1 MAKRERPAHKYV
13 VVMVNNGKETVI
25 EEVAN
30 VESAKLILR
39 DLMMRFRTGRAYKL
53 KGDGKHTEW
62 IPMPDGND
70 IMLDIRRVY

>member
-1 MAKRERPAHKYV
+1 MHKYLV
-13 VVMVNNGKETVI
+13 IMVNNGKETVI

-30 VESAKLILR
+30 VESAKLVLR
-39 DLMMRFRTGRAYKL
+39 DVIMKFRVGFVYKN
-53 KGDGKHTEW
+53 KYDGKHTTR

>member
-13 VVMVNNGKETVI
+13 VIMVNNGKETVI

-30 VESAKLILR
+30 VESAKLVLR
-39 DLMMRFRTGRAYKL
+39 NVVMRFRTGFLYKN
-53 KGDGKHTEW
+53 KGDGKHTIR

-70 IMLDIRRVY
+70 IMLDIWRVY

>member
-1 MAKRERPAHKYV
+1 MKRERPAHKYLV
-13 VVMVNNGKETVI
+13 IIVNHGKETVI

-30 VESAKLILR
+30 VESAKLVLR
-39 DLMMRFRTGRAYKL
+39 DVTMRFRTGFVYKN
-53 KGDGKHTEW
+53 KGDGKHAIR

>member
-1 MAKRERPAHKYV
+1 MKRERPAHKYLV
-13 VVMVNNGKETVI
+13 IMVNNERETVI

-30 VESAKLILR
+30 VESAKLVLR
-39 DLMMRFRTGRAYKL
+39 DVVMKFRTGFVYK
-53 KGDGKHTEW
+53 KKYDGKHTTR

>member
-1 MAKRERPAHKYV
+1 MAKRERPAHKYYV
-13 VVMVNNGKETVI
+13 TMTTREKETVI
-25 EEVAN
+25 EEVAD
-30 VESAKLILR
+30 VESAKLVLR

-53 KGDGKHTEW
+53 KGDGKHTAR

>member
-1 MAKRERPAHKYV
+1 MTKREIPAHKYV
-13 VVMVNNGKETVI
+13 IVMVNNGKETVI

-30 VESAKLILR
+30 VESAKLVLR
-39 DLMMRFRTGRAYKL
+39 DVVMRFRTGFTYKN
-53 KGDGKHTEW
+53 KDDGKHTTR

>member
-1 MAKRERPAHKYV
+1 MKRERPAHKYLV
-13 VVMVNNGKETVI
+13 IMVNNKRETVI

-30 VESAKLILR
+30 VESAKFVLR
-39 DLMMRFRTGRAYKL
+39 DVVMRFRTGRAYKL
-53 KGDGKHTEW
+53 KGDGKHTTR

>member
-1 MAKRERPAHKYV
+1 MKRERPAHKYV
-13 VVMVNNGKETVI
+13 IVMVKDEKETVI

-30 VESAKLILR
+30 VESAKQVLR
-39 DLMMRFRTGRAYKL
+39 DVVMGFRTGFVYK
-53 KGDGKHTEW
+53 KKYDGKHTTR

>member
-13 VVMVNNGKETVI
+13 IVMINNGKETVI

-30 VESAKLILR
+30 VESAKLVLR
-39 DLMMRFRTGRAYKL
+39 DVVMRFRTGRAYKL
-53 KGDGKHTEW
+53 KGDGKHTAR

>member
-30 VESAKLILR
+30 VESAKLVLR
-39 DLMMRFRTGRAYKL
+39 DVVMRFRTGFVYKN
-53 KGDGKHTEW
+53 KGDGKHTTR

-70 IMLDIRRVY
+70 IMLDIWRVY

>member
-1 MAKRERPAHKYV
+1 MQERQRPAHKYV
-13 VVMVNNGKETVI
+13 VVMVNNEKETVI

-30 VESAKLILR
+30 VESAKLVLR
-39 DLMMRFRTGRAYKL
+39 DVTMKFRTGFVYKN
-53 KGDGKHTEW
+53 KGDGKHTTR

>member
-25 EEVAN
+25 EEVAD
-30 VESAKLILR
+30 VESAKLVLK

-53 KGDGKHTEW
+53 KGDGKHTAR
-62 IPMPDGND
+62 IPMSDGND
-70 IMLDIRRVY
+70 IVFDIRRVY

>member
-1 MAKRERPAHKYV
+1 MKRERPAHKYLV
-13 VVMVNNGKETVI
+13 IMVNNERETVI

-30 VESAKLILR
+30 VESAKLVLR
-39 DLMMRFRTGRAYKL
+39 DVVMSFRTGRIYRL
-53 KGDGKHTEW
+53 KGDGKHAAR

>member
-1 MAKRERPAHKYV
+1 MKRERSAHKYV

-30 VESAKLILR
+30 VESAKLVLK
-39 DLMMRFRTGRAYKL
+39 DLMMSFRTGRIYRL
-53 KGDGKHTEW
+53 KGDGKHTTH

-70 IMLDIRRVY
+70 IVLDIRRVY

>member
-1 MAKRERPAHKYV
+1 MQERQRPAHKYL

-30 VESAKLILR
+30 VESAKLVLK
-39 DLMMRFRTGRAYKL
+39 DLMMSFRTGFVYKN
-53 KGDGKHTEW
+53 KGDGKHTTR

>member
-13 VVMVNNGKETVI
+13 IVMVNNEKENVI

-30 VESAKLILR
+30 VESAKLVLR

-53 KGDGKHTEW
+53 KEDGKHTAR

>member
-1 MAKRERPAHKYV
+1 MQERQRPAHKYL

-25 EEVAN
+25 EKVAN
-30 VESAKLILR
+30 VESAKLVLR
-39 DLMMRFRTGRAYKL
+39 DVATRFRTGFVYKN
-53 KGDGKHTEW
+53 KGDGKHTTR

>member
-1 MAKRERPAHKYV
+1 MKRERPAHKYIV
-13 VVMVNNGKETVI
+13 INENNGKETVI

-30 VESAKLILR
+30 VESAKLVLR
-39 DLMMRFRTGRAYKL
+39 DVVTRFRTGFVYKN
-53 KGDGKHTEW
+53 KGDGKHTTR

>member
-1 MAKRERPAHKYV
+1 MAKRERPAHKYYV
-13 VVMVNNGKETVI
+13 TMTTREKETVI
-25 EEVAN
+25 EEVAD
-30 VESAKLILR
+30 VESAKLVLR
-39 DLMMRFRTGRAYKL
+39 DLTMRFRTGRAYKL